1 MTTIDDILSGIKE
14 LKSVNY
20 AEEFRNNIITL
31 SGSKKSFFGGK
42 DLVLTIQKSNIDTN
56 TALVAFSTN
65 GTKKSLDFP
74 KHILI
79 DILTT
84 TKILDSKLQ
93 MKIDLLFGDKK
104 IEFINGQL
112 VIS

>member
-1 MTTIDDILSGIKE
+1 MGTIDDILKGIKE

-20 AEEFRNNIITL
+20 AEEFRNEIITL

-42 DLVLTIQKSNIDTN
+42 DLVLTIQKSNVESNI
-56 TALVAFSTN
+56 ALVAFSTN
-65 GTKKSLDFP
+65 GSKKSLYIP

-79 DILTT
+79 DILATT
-84 TKILDSKLQ
+84 NMLDSKLQ
-93 MKIDLLFGDKK
+93 MKIDLLFGDRI